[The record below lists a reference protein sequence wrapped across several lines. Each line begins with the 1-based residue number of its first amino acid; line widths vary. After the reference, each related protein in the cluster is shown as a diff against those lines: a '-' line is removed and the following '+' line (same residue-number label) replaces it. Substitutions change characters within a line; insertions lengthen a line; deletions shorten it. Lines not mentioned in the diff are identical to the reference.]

1 MTNPLLSIIIPAYN
15 EERRLPDT
23 LERIATFLDQQS
35 YPAEVIVV
43 ENGSSD
49 RTLEIAREIA
59 GRDGRVRALHED
71 RRGKGRAVRTGML
84 AASGEFRFIC
94 DADLSM
100 PIEEVNRFLPPQ
112 LEGADIAIAS
122 REAPG
127 AARYNEPEYRHLTG
141 RVFNALV
148 RWLALPG
155 LQDTQCGFK
164 CFRAAVA
171 EDVFPRQTIDGWTFD
186 VEVLYIARRRGY
198 QICEIPIDWY
208 FNPESKVRVLRDSWH
223 MFRDLLMIRT
233 NGRRGAYDAA
243 PRAG

>member
-1 MTNPLLSIIIPAYN
+1 LTNPLLSIIIPAYN